1 VTILIFVVMAVAAYL
16 LGGING
22 SIIAS
27 LSLYRKDIRK
37 YGSKNPGLT
46 NFYRVFGKSGIPIVI
61 LIDVL
66 KNAVP
71 VFIGGY
77 LIDQIG
83 GNALLGRAFIGLCVM
98 IGNAYP
104 IYYGFRG
111 GKCVMTMGI
120 VLFFID
126 WRVALATWSVF
137 LILLLL
143 TRRVSLSAIIGVF
156 IYPLLIGLFGLGGVQ
171 VLCIAIASA
180 VFLVTRHR
188 DNIKRLLNGT
198 ESKISAFRP
207 RDS

>member
-1 VTILIFVVMAVAAYL
+1 MAVAAYL

-46 NFYRVFGKSGIPIVI
+46 NFNRVFGKSGIPIVI

>member
-1 VTILIFVVMAVAAYL
+1 MTILIFVVMAVAAYL

-46 NFYRVFGKSGIPIVI
+46 NFNRVFGRAASIVI

-180 VFLVTRHR
+180 VFSHPP
-188 DNIKRLLNGT
+188 
-198 ESKISAFRP
+198 P
-207 RDS
+207 R

>member
-1 VTILIFVVMAVAAYL
+1 MTVLIFAVMAVAAYL

-22 SIIAS
+22 SIITS
-27 LSLYRKDIRK
+27 LSLYRKDIRN

-46 NFYRVFGKSGIPIVI
+46 NFYRVFGKGGIPIVV

-71 VFIGGY
+71 VFIGGC
-77 LIDQIG
+77 LIDRVG
-83 GNALLGRAFIGLCVM
+83 GNALLGRSFIGLCVM

-120 VLFFID
+120 ILFFIN
-126 WRVALATWSVF
+126 WRIALATWSMF

-156 IYPLLIGLFGLGGVQ
+156 TYPLLIGLFGLGGAQ

-188 DNIKRLLNGT
+188 DNIKRLLGGT
-198 ESKISAFRP
+198 EPKISIHWP